1 MQQKRISFLLFFFC
15 YALDYCYI
23 LIYVFYYVI
32 YARHPRI
39 KKNPHKPLSR
49 AVSEKQFYKLYFRY
63 DIIII
68 IIYFDIFDSANAM
81 YTLFRITA
89 NIIRGTRDLKIKLV
103 FLFLFFFF

>member
-1 MQQKRISFLLFFFC
+1 MPVSRGL
-15 YALDYCYI
+15 
-23 LIYVFYYVI
+23 
-32 YARHPRI
+32 
-39 KKNPHKPLSR
+39 KKNPHKPLRR

-103 FLFLFFFF
+103 FLFLTVGTRVVPLIRRLNNIFFN